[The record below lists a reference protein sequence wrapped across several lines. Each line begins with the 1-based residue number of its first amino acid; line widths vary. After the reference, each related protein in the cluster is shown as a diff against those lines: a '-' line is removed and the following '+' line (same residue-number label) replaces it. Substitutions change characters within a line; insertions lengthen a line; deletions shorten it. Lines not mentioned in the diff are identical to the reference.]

1 LRFFHDRINGLETK
15 PFSYLSQKILSMTN
29 DLETPG
35 YKGITNLPSS
45 WILASSGLHQLS
57 YPGQVLNNVILV
69 I

>member
-1 LRFFHDRINGLETK
+1 
-15 PFSYLSQKILSMTN
+15 MTN